1 MKLITFII
9 CSLFVFNSMLANA
22 ELKGGYLISKEEA
35 ALPDMHALD
44 KQVNRG
50 HSIQADRKEA
60 SGPIIL
66 IEKPKEDKFYSD
78 LIDILVK
85 FEKNPMGVAVNM
97 ESVRVIYL
105 KAFGIDITDRLQS
118 YIKGNQIDAHGV
130 KFPEGDHKFEIRV
143 KDQDQVE
150 SSKIISIHVAS

>member
-1 MKLITFII
+1 MKLIII
-9 CSLFVFNSMLANA
+9 CMFVFSAGLANA
-22 ELKGGYLISKEEA
+22 ELKREYLISREEA
-35 ALPDMHALD
+35 ALPDMAPQD
-44 KQVNRG
+44 KQVSRG
-50 HSIQADRKEA
+50 PSIQADRKEA

-143 KDQDQVE
+143 KDRNLIE
-150 SSKIISIHVAS
+150 STKIISIRVAG